1 MSDRSI
7 DSSSRASGNGLRVMT
22 QRDESRDGL
31 HPDEVDVAAFDV
43 GRDELHAHLVTDL
56 EALAAAHD
64 LAFHGRPEDAR
75 PRALLRCT
83 GHDPV
88 EALADA
94 RLEEQRRRGFAHEA
108 LDLVRGVLLLG
119 AMEGEADRKSTR
131 LNSSHLG

>member
-7 DSSSRASGNGLRVMT
+7 DSSSRASGNGLRAMT
-22 QRDESRDGL
+22 RRDESRDRL
-31 HPDEVDVAAFDV
+31 HLDEVDEPALDV
-43 GRDELHAHLVTDL
+43 GREELHAHLVTDL

-75 PRALLRCT
+75 PCALLRSS

-94 RLEEQRRRGFAHEA
+94 RLEEQRRC
-108 LDLVRGVLLLG
+108 
-119 AMEGEADRKSTR
+119 
-131 LNSSHLG
+131 